1 MESDQGQQTPMTK
14 PAMKARG
21 MAGWPRAT
29 LLAWAVA
36 FQARVIAIRDNV
48 PAQISGRVSAA
59 WKSLVSYLPN
69 PVQSRVDRY
78 QNLVE
83 EKATNAAGTFMTIAD
98 AAKANA
104 RTAAVITQERACELK
119 ATAKERA
126 YELKATAKDTIADPK
141 VQVTVAA
148 AAGGAVSL
156 GAGGGVAGLAG
167 GGAVGA
173 ACGIVPAIFTFGLSI
188 PIGAAIG
195 AGTGLVVGTAV
206 GGTVG
211 LVGGGATGYGAY
223 TKREEL
229 RRGAEGAWSKA
240 VDCGDYI
247 QAKATS
253 SREFVKQTAVAS
265 AHTVRSRLCAT
276 TGGTE

>member
-1 MESDQGQQTPMTK
+1 MEAKQAQK
-14 PAMKARG
+14 KAVAERARELPTRARVA
-21 MAGWPRAT
+21 AGRARAT
-29 LLAWAVA
+29 LVAWAAAFHARIHDVA
-36 FQARVIAIRDNV
+36 DRV
-48 PAQISGRVSAA
+48 PATVGGKVSAV
-59 WKSLVSYLPN
+59 WESLVGYLPSSM
-69 PVQSRVDRY
+69 QSRVVRC
-78 QNLVE
+78 QGRVE
-83 EKATNAAGTFMTIAD
+83 ERVTDVVGKLKTVAC

-104 RTAAVITQERACELK
+104 RTAAVIAQERACEF
-119 ATAKERA
+119 
-126 YELKATAKDTIADPK
+126 KATAKDTVTDPK

-188 PIGAAIG
+188 PIGAAIR
-195 AGTGLVVGTAV
+195 AGTGLVVGTVV
-206 GGTVG
+206 GGTAG

-223 TKREEL
+223 TKRKEI
-229 RRGAEGAWSKA
+229 RSGAEGALSKA
-240 VDCGDYI
+240 VDCGEYI

-253 SREFVKQTAVAS
+253 SKDFVKQTAVAS